1 MFQAGFCQ
9 ITALMAYCHCI
20 AMDCCGVAV
29 PTTLVLPE
37 LLRVCFGAFLG
48 IFGTGLSCLCYAAL
62 VTGTVINAPVSEVDM
77 LKFFA
82 GVFLVLI
89 VLAIGAVIA
98 MLYAA

>member
-20 AMDCCGVAV
+20 AMDCCGLAV

-62 VTGTVINAPVSEVDM
+62 VAVTDM
-77 LKFFA
+77 HIFISYKHC
-82 GVFLVLI
+82 
-89 VLAIGAVIA
+89 
-98 MLYAA
+98 Y